1 MASKADKKKTD
12 AKKSSKP
19 TKKRTPMSPDTVM
32 AWRRGIAG
40 VLALVGVIALIS
52 VCMYFIG
59 WRSVENVVP
68 VGAENTQLPQAG
80 VTGKFLA
87 RLLVRDWFGIAA
99 LGLIAEI
106 ALLVYSLIRR
116 KGTLTFSVVKLSAL
130 ILSATFLSSVILG
143 LCDVKQYF
151 FTTGLGGGIGHSCA
165 ALLRHYIGFIPAALL
180 LFALVVAWV
189 SCTSSSFFHWI
200 TNVGADRTVRDR
212 EESVESEEIEEPVE
226 EVLEEDEEEETQE
239 EPAEEEET
247 IETVEEVSDEDAA
260 DETEEGVEVVPEGEG
275 LEGVNITTIEGKI
288 DTNVT
293 EELPWIDPR
302 AELTKYRFP
311 ELTLLETHKEGVFKI
326 SDAEKNENIRRIIE
340 AFANFKIEIL
350 DVTAIVGPTVTLYQL
365 HHGKSVTVNSIKNRS
380 QDIAIALGMDGVRVI
395 VQGGMVG
402 IEVPNKTRSIVPLR
416 ATLNSD
422 EFRNSK
428 AELPIGLGYTITQK
442 EKVFDLCDAPHLL
455 VAGATQ
461 QGKSVGLNVI
471 ITSLLYAKHP
481 SELKFVFIDPKQVE
495 FTAYKRLYKHYLAV
509 LPGTTD
515 EAKEKDKSIITKPD
529 DAFKVLQSLCKEMD
543 DRFSL
548 LADAGVP
555 KITLYNKKYQE
566 HKLDPRKGHKYLPY
580 IVTVVD
586 EYADLTMAGG
596 SSQES
601 RKTAQGITDSIIRLA
616 QKGRAAG
623 IHVILAT
630 QSPRVQVV
638 TGLIKSNFPTRIAFR
653 VSSAIDSMTIL
664 GQIGAEKLIG
674 KGDMLYY
681 AGMST
686 DRVQCAFISNDEIDN
701 VTKCIEK
708 QNRYQECYAHPYYL
722 PEIEEE
728 NKLGDVDMSSVDAMF
743 ADAATTLVKAQT
755 SCSVT
760 FLQRKLGI
768 GYARAAKIMDQLEA
782 AGVVGPQDGAKP
794 RQILIEDLE
803 TLQPILDLYA

>member
-1 MASKADKKKTD
+1 MAVKADKKKET
-12 AKKSSKP
+12 KKTSK
-19 TKKRTPMSPDTVM
+19 KKRTPMSPDTVM
-32 AWRRGIAG
+32 AWRRITGF
-40 VLALVGVIALIS
+40 VLLVVGVVALIS
-52 VCMYFIG
+52 ICLYFFK
-59 WRSVENVVP
+59 WRAVENVVP
-68 VGAENTQLPQAG
+68 VGTPDAQIPQTG
-80 VTGKFLA
+80 VTGKFMA
-87 RLLVRDWFGIAA
+87 RLLVRDWFGIAS
-99 LGLIAEI
+99 LGLVAEI
-106 ALLVYSLIRR
+106 GLLVYSLFRR
-116 KGTLTFSVVKLSAL
+116 RGALTFSVLKLSAL
-130 ILSATFLSSVILG
+130 ILSATFLLSAILG
-143 LCDVKQYF
+143 LCDVNQYF
-151 FTTGLGGGIGHSCA
+151 FTTGLGGGIGHECA
-165 ALLRHYIGFIPAALL
+165 ATLKHYIGLIPSALVML
-180 LFALVVAWV
+180 ALVVAWV
-189 SCTSSSFFHWI
+189 SCVSTSFFHWI
-200 TNVGADRTVRDR
+200 TNVGADPRVR
-212 EESVESEEIEEPVE
+212 VEEPVE
-226 EVLEEDEEEETQE
+226 QEDVVEEEDEELVDEPEEME
-239 EPAEEEET
+239 EDGDEEET
-247 IETVEEVSDEDAA
+247 HDEEETPEEEDDEDAVDESEDE
-260 DETEEGVEVVPEGEG
+260 DETKVVAEGEG
-275 LEGVNITTIEGKI
+275 LEGINITTIEGKI

-293 EELPWIDPR
+293 QELPWIDPR

-311 ELTLLETHKEGVFKI
+311 ELTLLDTHKEGVFKI
-326 SDAEKNENIRRIIE
+326 SESEKSENIRRIIE

-515 EAKEKDKSIITKPD
+515 ESKEREKSIITKPD
-529 DAFKVLQSLCKEMD
+529 DAFKVLKSLCQEMD

-601 RKTAQGITDSIIRLA
+601 RKTAQGITDAIIRLA

-722 PEIEEE
+722 PETEEE
-728 NKLGDVDMSSVDAMF
+728 NKLGDVDMSSVDSMF

-803 TLQPILDLYA
+803 SLQPILDLYA